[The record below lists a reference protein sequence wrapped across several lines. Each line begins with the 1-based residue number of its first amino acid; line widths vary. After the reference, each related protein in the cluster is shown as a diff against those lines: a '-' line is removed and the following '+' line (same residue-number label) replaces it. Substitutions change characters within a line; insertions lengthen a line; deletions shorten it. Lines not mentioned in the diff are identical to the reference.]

1 VNGVPVANHGED
13 EQQKGDQQQAGCFRR
28 VNCVPLMLAVGIVLA
43 LGVRHE
49 NIVRSGRKA
58 LACISFQVD
67 HAELYSLR
75 ALQDAIFNGTNL
87 TNRA

>member
-1 VNGVPVANHGED
+1 M
-13 EQQKGDQQQAGCFRR
+13 
-28 VNCVPLMLAVGIVLA
+28 PLMLAVGIVLA

-49 NIVRSGRKA
+49 MYCTLGKA
-58 LACISFQVD
+58 SACISFRAN

-75 ALQDAIFNGTNL
+75 ALSGDAIFDGTNL